1 MSTRLSAA
9 ARSAAADAVVD
20 LVDGGTGAGYVEI
33 RDYRITSRIT
43 TSQGRVDDRTMLI
56 RVRER

>member
-20 LVDGGTGAGYVEI
+20 LVD
-33 RDYRITSRIT
+33 
-43 TSQGRVDDRTMLI
+43 DRTMLI